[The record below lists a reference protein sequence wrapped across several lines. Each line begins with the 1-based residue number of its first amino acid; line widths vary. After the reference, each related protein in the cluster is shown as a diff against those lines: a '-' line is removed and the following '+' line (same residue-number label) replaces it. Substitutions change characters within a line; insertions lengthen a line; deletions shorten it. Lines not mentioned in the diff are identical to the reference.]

1 MLSHLYIKN
10 FTIIDRLDI
19 DFDEGFS
26 VVTGETGAGKS
37 IILGAL
43 NLLLGQRAAA
53 DRVRHGE
60 ERCVIEARFDIGGY
74 GLRPLFDAAD
84 IDYDDECTMR
94 RELTA
99 AGKSRAFINDTPVAL
114 STMRTIGGQMVDIHS
129 QHKNLLLNEADFQLG
144 VVDTIAQDADLLNDY
159 RQSYDDY
166 CRARRDT
173 ENLKTAIA
181 EAKEKEDLLRHQYS
195 RLVEAQLQTGLR
207 ERLEQEAGTL
217 NHMEEI
223 KTALSTA
230 DDILNGT
237 GGIVERL
244 KETTRLVDGISP
256 VYPDIKDTAQRLE
269 SCHIELKDIAR
280 DIALCADSADY
291 DPQRLEKINNRL
303 DTIYSLLRRHN
314 AASVDDLITLRDNIG
329 SQLEQIEGGD
339 DELQELTAR
348 EEAALHRCNT
358 LAQAL
363 TEKRRQAADTVAT
376 EMRRRLRLLDMPN
389 VAFTVETDDK
399 PLAADGADSVV
410 FLFSANTNVPPMP
423 MSQVASG
430 GEIARVMLAL
440 KALIGGTTRLPTI
453 IFDEIDTGVSGKTA
467 EQMALMMQEMSRRG
481 RQVISITHLPQIAAR
496 GHCHYRVY
504 KEETPGG
511 TTSSM
516 TRLTDEQRV
525 TEVARLLSGSDI
537 SEAAINNAKELL
549 R

>member
-74 GLRPLFDAAD
+74 GLSPLFDAAD

-129 QHKNLLLNEADFQLG
+129 QHKNLLLSEADFQLG

-181 EAKEKEDLLRHQYS
+181 ETKEKEDLLRHQYS

-256 VYPDIKDTAQRLE
+256 VYPDIKDAAQRLE

-291 DPQRLEKINNRL
+291 DPQKLEKINNRL

-389 VAFTVETDDK
+389 VAFTVETDGK